1 MPERFH
7 AVQANSARMRAAA
20 DDPVMAGFT
29 ERPDPAPGLAE
40 ASAEVFAFRER
51 FEAPA

>member
-7 AVQANSARMRAAA
+7 AVRANSARMRAAA